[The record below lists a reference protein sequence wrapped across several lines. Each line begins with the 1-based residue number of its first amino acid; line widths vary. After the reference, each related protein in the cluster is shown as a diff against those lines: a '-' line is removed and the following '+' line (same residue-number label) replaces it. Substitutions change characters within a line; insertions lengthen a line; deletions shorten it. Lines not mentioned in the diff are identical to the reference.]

1 MPWVVRDA
9 PFDWTLREAGRRREL
24 VDETLDRIARRLA
37 EEGIPYALIGGMAL
51 VAHGFVRFT
60 NDVDLLTTR
69 EGLDRIHERLV
80 GRGYRPAFEGARKK
94 LRDTQTGI
102 DVEFITTGEFPG
114 DGKPK
119 AVVFPDPENAS
130 VDRDGRRVIA
140 LPKLIELKLASGL
153 SAEHR
158 THRDLGDVESIISA
172 LHPPRDLAEQLD
184 PSVRDEY
191 LRMWDAAANAT
202 GPDRE

>member
-1 MPWVVRDA
+1 MPWIVRDA

-24 VDETLDRIARRLA
+24 VNETLDRVARRLT
-37 EEGIPYALIGGMAL
+37 EEGIPYAVIGGMAL

-69 EGLDRIHERLV
+69 EGLDRIHQRLV
-80 GRGYRPAFEGARKK
+80 GRGYRPAFEGSRKK

-119 AVVFPDPENAS
+119 PVVFPDPSEAS
-130 VDRDGRRVIA
+130 VERDGRQIIELV
-140 LPKLIELKLASGL
+140 KLIELKLASGL
-153 SAEHR
+153 TAPKR
-158 THRDLGDVESIISA
+158 MRDLADVQDLIMA
-172 LHPPRDLAEQLD
+172 LQLPRDLAEQLD

-191 LRMWDAAANAT
+191 LRMWGAAANAT
-202 GPDRE
+202 GPDKE